1 MGTWAR
7 RVIEIKMADAS
18 FNFQDE
24 GNLVDFLDAEIDVYS
39 HLYDGGGMIDVPLNI
54 LRKAV
59 RKAGELHLSEK
70 TIKHLKE
77 DIKSAKFNNDE
88 SVTYSCF

>member
-18 FNFQDE
+18 FKFQDE
-24 GNLVDFLDAEIDVYS
+24 SDLVDFLNAEINVYS
-39 HLYDGGGMIDVPLNI
+39 NLHDGGGMIDVPLNV
-54 LRKAV
+54 LREAV
-59 RKAGELHLSEK
+59 RKAGELKLSEE

-77 DIKSAKFNNDE
+77 DIKFAKLNNDE
-88 SVTYSCF
+88 PVTYSCF

>member
-18 FNFQDE
+18 FNFQEE
-24 GNLVDFLDAEIDVYS
+24 GNLLDFLDNEIDVYS
-39 HLYDGGGMIDVPLNI
+39 NLNDGVGMIDIPMRV

-59 RKAGELHLSEK
+59 KKAAELNLSEK
-70 TIKHLKE
+70 TIESLKE
-77 DIKSAKFNNDE
+77 DIKAARLNKDE